1 MMYEEM
7 KSKENLSTIQPH
19 YYLIKGLGKF
29 DNMKDLRMT
38 LKVSRQ
44 AIRMLMRVGII
55 KKINRETIAK
65 SYLIMKKDGAEGN
78 YQKKKRK
85 D

>member
-1 MMYEEM
+1 MMYEKMEL
-7 KSKENLSTIQPH
+7 KKELSAKIQPH
-19 YYLIKGLGKF
+19 YYFINGLGKF

-55 KKINRETIAK
+55 KRVNRETIAK
-65 SYLIMKKDGAEGN
+65 SYLRMSKDNGERN
-78 YQKKKRK
+78 
-85 D
+85 

>member
-1 MMYEEM
+1 MDDRE
-7 KSKENLSTIQPH
+7 KLKEQSEQIKPH
-19 YYLIKGLGKF
+19 YYYIKGLGKF

-44 AIRMLMRVGII
+44 AIRMLMEAGVII
-55 KKINRETIAK
+55 KINEVTVAK
-65 SYLIMKKDGAEGN
+65 SYLKM
-78 YQKKKRK
+78 QKEDEDENRQ

>member
-1 MMYEEM
+1 MYER
-7 KSKENLSTIQPH
+7 KELEEQSNDIPPH
-19 YYLIKGLGKF
+19 YYYIKGLGKF

-38 LKVSRQ
+38 LRVSRQ

-55 KKINRETIAK
+55 IKINEVTVAK
-65 SYLIMKKDGAEGN
+65 SYSKMQKDDEDENG
-78 YQKKKRK
+78 Q